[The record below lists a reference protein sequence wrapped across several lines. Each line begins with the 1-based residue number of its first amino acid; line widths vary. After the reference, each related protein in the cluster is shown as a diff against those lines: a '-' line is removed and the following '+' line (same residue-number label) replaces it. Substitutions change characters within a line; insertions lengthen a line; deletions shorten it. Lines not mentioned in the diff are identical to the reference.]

1 MIGISEIANKICNNY
16 PILARE
22 YLGIDIST
30 NNIMEINDFV
40 KAYSSNKFVSAIDK
54 PFLFRNEEMLE
65 IENAFKEHGIVIL
78 NGFAGCGK
86 THLALHYISEYTK
99 NNNIKAY
106 CIRGMNLSIYQ
117 DLKIYINKN
126 SCIARTNILHI
137 TLILLLQHSF
147 FIFAYNDW

>member
-40 KAYSSNKFVSAIDK
+40 KAYNSNKFVSAIDK

-65 IENAFKEHGIVIL
+65 IENAFKEHDIVIL

-106 CIRGMNLSIYQ
+106 CIRGMNLPIYQ
-117 DLKIYINKN
+117 DLKIYINIVLNKVPTY
-126 SCIARTNILHI
+126 SPEIPYEFREKICTS
-137 TLILLLQHSF
+137 TLILAQF
-147 FIFAYNDW
+147 

>member
-40 KAYSSNKFVSAIDK
+40 KAYNSNKFVS
-54 PFLFRNEEMLE
+54 
-65 IENAFKEHGIVIL
+65 FKEHDIVIL

-106 CIRGMNLSIYQ
+106 CIRGMNLPIYQ

-126 SCIARTNILHI
+126 SCIARTDILHI
-137 TLILLLQHSF
+137 TLILLL
-147 FIFAYNDW
+147 

>member
-65 IENAFKEHGIVIL
+65 IENAFKETWYRY
-78 NGFAGCGK
+78 FEWFCRMR
-86 THLALHYISEYTK
+86 K
-99 NNNIKAY
+99 NT
-106 CIRGMNLSIYQ
+106 LSV
-117 DLKIYINKN
+117 
-126 SCIARTNILHI
+126 
-137 TLILLLQHSF
+137 TL
-147 FIFAYNDW
+147 Y